1 MPRATIDT
9 EETFRYDLKTLPAMN
24 GDMGGFVVLR
34 RLTYHQM
41 MQRRDIA
48 AKIGWEEKRS
58 TGKRSKSVKPEE
70 TIKAMMEVMNVAT
83 MEYEFK
89 HSIVDHNLE
98 DSSGNLLN
106 FTNPESFRNLDPKIG
121 AEIGKYI
128 DDLNQE
134 IDEDELENFLDAPKP
149 SYGET
154 TTEKLS
160 SISEES

>member
-9 EETFRYDLKTLPAMN
+9 HETFRYDLKTLPSEN
-24 GDMGGFVVLR
+24 GDLGGYVILR

-48 AKIGWEEKRS
+48 AKIGWEEKRT
-58 TGKRSKSVKPEE
+58 TGKASKNRKNDE

-89 HSIVDHNLE
+89 HSIIEHNLE

-106 FTNPESFRNLDPKIG
+106 FENPESFRNLHPKIG

-134 IDEDELENFLDAPKP
+134 LDEDELENFPGASKQ
-149 SYGET
+149 SSGEET
-154 TTEKLS
+154 TPA

>member
-9 EETFRYDLKTLPAMN
+9 EETFRYDLKTLPAQN

-34 RLTYHQM
+34 RLSYHQM

-58 TGKRSKSVKPEE
+58 TGKRTNQGDE

-89 HSIVDHNLE
+89 HSIVEHNLE
-98 DSSGNLLN
+98 DSNGNLLN
-106 FTNPESFRNLDPKIG
+106 FNNPESFRNLHPKIG

-134 IDEDELENFLDAPKP
+134 ADEGELENFPTASKQ
-149 SYGET
+149 SFGEET
-154 TTEKLS
+154 TYPNT
-160 SISEES
+160 SEES

>member
-1 MPRATIDT
+1 MPRATIDL
-9 EETFRYDLKTLPAMN
+9 EETFRYDLKTLPAQN
-24 GDMGGFVVLR
+24 GDLGGFVVLR
-34 RLTYHQM
+34 RLSYHQM

-48 AKIGWEEKRS
+48 AKIGWEERRA
-58 TGKRSKSVKPEE
+58 TGGKKQQKGEE

-89 HSIVDHNLE
+89 HSIVEHNLE
-98 DSSGNLLN
+98 DSNGNLLN
-106 FTNPESFRNLDPKIG
+106 FGNPETFRSLDPKIG

-134 IDEDELENFLDAPKP
+134 LTEDELENFQTASRQSFGD
-149 SYGET
+149 ET
-154 TTEKLS
+154 TLS

>member
-1 MPRATIDT
+1 MPRATIDR
-9 EETFRYDLKTLPAMN
+9 EETFRYDLKTLPSEN

-34 RLTYHQM
+34 RLSYHQM

-48 AKIGWEEKRS
+48 AKIGWEERRS
-58 TGKRSKSVKPEE
+58 TGRQQKKGDE

-89 HSIVDHNLE
+89 HSIVEHNLE
-98 DSSGNLLN
+98 DSGGNLLN
-106 FTNPESFRNLDPKIG
+106 FDNPESFRNLHPKIG

-134 IDEDELENFLDAPKP
+134 FEDDELENFPTASKP

-154 TTEKLS
+154 TPEKLS